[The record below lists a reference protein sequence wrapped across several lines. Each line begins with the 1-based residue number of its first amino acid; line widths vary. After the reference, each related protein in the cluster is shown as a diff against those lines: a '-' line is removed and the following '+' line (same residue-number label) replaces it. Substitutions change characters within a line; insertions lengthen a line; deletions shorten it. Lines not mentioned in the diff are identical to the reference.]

1 MGCII
6 NIENIVTNGL
16 KDNSNVSV
24 GCVVQNSHTANTK
37 SVGACFS
44 FGNGSPAIASMTNS
58 NIDFCK
64 GEENKRAATLKAIP
78 EILFLELLFGK

>member
-44 FGNGSPAIASMTNS
+44 FETA
-58 NIDFCK
+58 
-64 GEENKRAATLKAIP
+64 
-78 EILFLELLFGK
+78 LLLLPL

>member
-1 MGCII
+1 MTYVNRNERGVKMGCII

-64 GEENKRAATLKAIP
+64 GEENK
-78 EILFLELLFGK
+78 EQQS